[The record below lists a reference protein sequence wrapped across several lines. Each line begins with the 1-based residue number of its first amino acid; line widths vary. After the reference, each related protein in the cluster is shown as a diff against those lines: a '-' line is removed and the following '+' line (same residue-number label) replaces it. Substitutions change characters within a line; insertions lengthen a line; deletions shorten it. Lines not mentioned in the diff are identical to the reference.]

1 MDCVIVDWFFIWI
14 MVFMVLIV
22 FESEVNLVE
31 IIESIDG
38 EIFIVFWLFVFVLL
52 FIVIVWFYII

>member
-14 MVFMVLIV
+14 MVFIVLIV
-22 FESEVNLVE
+22 FESGVNLVE

-52 FIVIVWFYII
+52 FIVIVCYII